1 MNQVISK
8 KWLADCLML
17 LTKLP
22 RELDRGITGIGAR
35 SWVRVRVRVKTVLAS
50 FDHIDELLSRVN
62 L

>member
-35 SWVRVRVRVKTVLAS
+35 RWVRVRVKTVLAS

>member
-35 SWVRVRVRVKTVLAS
+35 RWVRVKTVLAS